1 MNVRRSIAAAA
12 LALGLPAL
20 SLGLSGC
27 GFNAPTDQVYNPAVG
42 VNDQEG
48 EVDTLN
54 AVIVSGED
62 GSGTLVVTL
71 ANNNQDADD
80 ALAGITGADVEV
92 EVGGETTIPAGG
104 LVVLDDGSLS
114 VTGEPV
120 TPGAFVPLTFE
131 FDQAQSSSLDVPV
144 VASDEPPYD
153 EIPLPLA

>member
-12 LALGLPAL
+12 RALGLPAL
-20 SLGLSGC
+20 SLGLSGG

-80 ALAGITGADVEV
+80 ALAGITGADVQV